1 MYVCVSLGLLN
12 AEFVCGKAEDV
23 LPKHLEECGVEEGEI
38 IGVVDPPRAGL
49 RTWVEVTVAT
59 HRPTHSPNHPLTHSP
74 THRPT
79 HSPTHSPTHLPNDP
93 PTHSLTHSLSMQTP
107 GWFSVFESVPRFRSW
122 STCHAIQRATTP
134 SETLWSKPNCQPSA
148 VFITIVK

>member
-59 HRPTHSPNHPLTHSP
+59 HRPTHPITYSP
-74 THRPT
+74 THSLT
-79 HSPTHSPTHLPNDP
+79 HSPTHSPTQR
-93 PTHSLTHSLSMQTP
+93 PTHSLSLSMQTP
-107 GWFSVFESVPRFRSW
+107 GWFSVFEGVPRFRSW

-134 SETLWSKPNCQPSA
+134 SETLWSKLTSYCQPSA